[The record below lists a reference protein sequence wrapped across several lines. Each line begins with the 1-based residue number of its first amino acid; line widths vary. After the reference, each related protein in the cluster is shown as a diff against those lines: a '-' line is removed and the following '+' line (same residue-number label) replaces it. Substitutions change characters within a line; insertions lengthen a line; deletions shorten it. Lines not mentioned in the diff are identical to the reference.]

1 MKTVPAKNPIA
12 RQEIYNGR
20 IIQAGLETFKL
31 PSGKQITMEVARH
44 IPAAAVV
51 PVSDQGEIL
60 LVHQFRP
67 VINQWVWE
75 IPAGMVDPGEAP
87 QDCANRELIEET
99 GWKAKKIEPLIP
111 IYTAFGFTDELIH
124 IYKATGLE
132 KAEKNL
138 DENEVLE
145 EHFFSLTQ
153 ITEMLKKREIVD
165 SKTIIGLTYLILDL

>member
-1 MKTVPAKNPIA
+1 MKTVPVKNPIA

-20 IIQAGLETFKL
+20 IIQAGLETFEL
-31 PSGKQITMEVARH
+31 PTVKQITMEVARH

-51 PVSDQGEIL
+51 PVSDEGEIL

-75 IPAGMVDPGEAP
+75 IPAGMIDPGEDP
-87 QDCANRELIEET
+87 LTCAARELIEET

-132 KAEKNL
+132 KSQKDL

-145 EHFFSLTQ
+145 EHFFP
-153 ITEMLKKREIVD
+153 ITKIREMLKNREIVD
-165 SKTIIGLTYLILDL
+165 SKTIIGLTYLLLSL